1 VKLSKGVSTR
11 ILLRSLCIQGAWNF
25 KGMQTAGYLYAVLP
39 GLKTIHGPDLPEAV
53 MRHTTFFNTQPYMA
67 PTVMGINLNLEEQG
81 RYEMIPRVQPTVSGT
96 LAAIGDS
103 FFWATLK
110 PLVALL
116 CLLAVMFDAPLGI
129 IVAILFFNIVH
140 FWIMIWGFHKGYQ
153 LGPEGAFKVGAAI
166 SVDKTRIVSYAIPVL
181 CGLVLALAPWGTDSG
196 NTVMGLLIFLAS
208 YLSMKLKL
216 NSFIIFYGLF
226 ILVLVWSIMK

>member
-1 VKLSKGVSTR
+1 MAKGLRSH

-25 KGMQTAGYLYAVLP
+25 RGMQTAGYLYTVLP
-39 GLKTIHGPDLPEAV
+39 GLKAIHGPDLPEAV
-53 MRHTTFFNTQPYMA
+53 KRHNTFFNTQPYLA
-67 PTVMGINLNLEEQG
+67 PTVIGINLNLERQG
-81 RYEMIPRVQPTVSGT
+81 RYDMIAKVQPSISGT

-129 IVAILFFNIVH
+129 IAAMVFFNLVH
-140 FWIMIWGFHKGYQ
+140 FWIMIWGFQKGWQ

-166 SVDKTRIVSYAIPVL
+166 SVDKTRIVGYAIPFL
-181 CGLVLALAPWGTDSG
+181 CGLVLALASWGTGSG
-196 NTVMGLLIFLAS
+196 NMVLGFVIFLAG
-208 YLSMKLKL
+208 YAAMKIRL
-216 NSFIIFYGLF
+216 NSFVIFYGLF

>member
-1 VKLSKGVSTR
+1 
-11 ILLRSLCIQGAWNF
+11 
-25 KGMQTAGYLYAVLP
+25 MQTAGYLYAVLP
-39 GLKTIHGPDLPEAV
+39 GLKAIHGPDLPEAV
-53 MRHTTFFNTQPYMA
+53 KRHNAFFNTQPYLA
-67 PTVMGINLNLEEQG
+67 PTMMGINLNLEEQG
-81 RYEMIPRVQPTVSGT
+81 RYDQISKMQPTISGT

-116 CLLAVMFDAPLGI
+116 CLLAVMFEAPLGI

-140 FWIMIWGFHKGYQ
+140 FWIMIWGFQKGYS

-166 SVDKTRIVSYAIPVL
+166 SVDKTRIVGYTIPVL
-181 CGLVLALAPWGTDSG
+181 CGLVLALAPWGTGSG
-196 NTVMGLLIFLAS
+196 NTVLGLLAFVAGFLA
-208 YLSMKLKL
+208 MKLKL

-226 ILVLVWSIMK
+226 IIVLVWSIMK

>member
-1 VKLSKGVSTR
+1 MTH

-25 KGMQTAGYLYAVLP
+25 RGMQTAGYLYAVLP
-39 GLKTIHGPDLPEAV
+39 GLKAIHGTDVLEAV
-53 MRHTTFFNTQPYMA
+53 KRHTAFFNTQPYLA
-67 PTVMGINLNLEEQG
+67 PTVMGINLNLEQQG
-81 RYEMIPRVQPTVSGT
+81 RHEMIPRVQPSVSGT
-96 LAAIGDS
+96 LAAIGDT

-116 CLLAVMFDAPLGI
+116 CLLAVMFEAPLGI
-129 IVAILFFNIVH
+129 IAAMVFFNIVH
-140 FWIMIWGFHKGYQ
+140 FWIMIWGFHQGWQ

-166 SVDKTRIVSYAIPVL
+166 SVDKTRIVGYAIPFL
-181 CGLVLALAPWGTDSG
+181 CGLVLALASWGTGSG
-196 NTVMGLLIFLAS
+196 NTVLGLVIFLAG
-208 YLSMKLKL
+208 YLAMKIKL

>member
-1 VKLSKGVSTR
+1 M
-11 ILLRSLCIQGAWNF
+11 LLRSLCIQGAWNF
-25 KGMQTAGYLYAVLP
+25 RGMQTAGYLYAVLP
-39 GLKTIHGPDLPEAV
+39 GLKAIHGPDLPEAV
-53 MRHTTFFNTQPYMA
+53 KRHNTFFNTQPYLA
-67 PTVMGINLNLEEQG
+67 PTVMGINLNLEQQG
-81 RYEMIPRVQPTVSGT
+81 RFEMIPRVQPTVSGT

-129 IVAILFFNIVH
+129 IFAILFFNIVH
-140 FWIMIWGFHKGYQ
+140 FWIMIWGFQQGCQ

-181 CGLVLALAPWGTDSG
+181 CGLVLALAPWGTESG
-196 NTVMGLLIFLAS
+196 NTVMGLVIFMAS
-208 YLSMKLKL
+208 YLAMKLKL